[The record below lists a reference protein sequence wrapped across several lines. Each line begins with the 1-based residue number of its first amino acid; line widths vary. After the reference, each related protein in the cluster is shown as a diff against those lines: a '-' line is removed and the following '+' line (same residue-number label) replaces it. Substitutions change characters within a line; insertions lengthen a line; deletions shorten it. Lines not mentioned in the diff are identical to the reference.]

1 MKSKSKEL
9 TEKQVEQILANPQK
23 ITIEIQKMEN
33 KPSQRNLTFRGSD
46 KNFDTLN
53 SEEMLRIFGAFL
65 KNVISR
71 YEENK
76 RLQEEAEAREM
87 DLRHCMELVE
97 GLTEKEKRMIYR
109 RLTEALQTRR
119 ACKAENE
126 ILAPLYNEIAD
137 KTLINKLARIQGQVS
152 GLKETV
158 SNRSYG
164 CRTSVLDDFR
174 VETTEHVYAVG

>member
-1 MKSKSKEL
+1 MSNKDKRL
-9 TEKQVEQILANPQK
+9 TEKQIQELMANPQK
-23 ITIEIQKMEN
+23 LTIQIEKIEN

-46 KNFDTLN
+46 KNFDSLN
-53 SEEMLRIFGAFL
+53 VEDLLRLFGSFL
-65 KNVISR
+65 KSVISR
-71 YEENK
+71 YDENK

-87 DLRHCMELVE
+87 DLRHCMELVD

-137 KTLINKLARIQGQVS
+137 KALINKLARIQGQVS
-152 GLKETV
+152 GLKDTV
-158 SNRSYG
+158 NNRTYG

-174 VETTEHVYAVG
+174 VETTERVYAVV